1 MHCLTR
7 CVLSWEPDRR
17 REVIADLP
25 GDAQQSFEIDAFA
38 ILSLARLPFRH
49 LSNRFSTLD
58 FRFAICDCEE
68 SDVKPHLPEV
78 RRRVPPAPPV
88 SFSLQPAQVL
98 HRPRQRRL
106 GRCCGNTRSTWRVD
120 AC

>member
-49 LSNRFSTLD
+49 LSNRFSTLG
-58 FRFAICDCEE
+58 FRFAIARSPTLSLTCRRCGGGCRRFLFRCSLRKFCIDLG
-68 SDVKPHLPEV
+68 SVGWADAVIVFV
-78 RRRVPPAPPV
+78 RFREIP
-88 SFSLQPAQVL
+88 
-98 HRPRQRRL
+98 
-106 GRCCGNTRSTWRVD
+106 
-120 AC
+120 